1 MRRHLRNGG
10 MYFSP
15 AWWAYLSLFLASQK
29 TMQDKGYKKRK
40 QNTHEYTRSRPRPM
54 TMNTRNIELKV
65 KDTHKDV
72 QIDTYE
78 DKDEDDKIETKTNIQ
93 TLR

>member
-1 MRRHLRNGG
+1 
-10 MYFSP
+10 
-15 AWWAYLSLFLASQK
+15 
-29 TMQDKGYKKRK
+29 MQDKGYNQRK
-40 QNTHEYTRSRPRPM
+40 HNTQEYTRSRPRPM